1 MDDDIKKRT
10 LYPSLSG
17 NPKVRVSYGD
27 KNLTK
32 IIESLILL
40 DIDEHTIVER
50 LKPTRKHFTRQK

>member
-1 MDDDIKKRT
+1 MDDDIKNRK
-10 LYPSLSG
+10 LFPGLSG

-40 DIDEHTIVER
+40 DIDEM
-50 LKPTRKHFTRQK
+50 LKYNRDTDIDK